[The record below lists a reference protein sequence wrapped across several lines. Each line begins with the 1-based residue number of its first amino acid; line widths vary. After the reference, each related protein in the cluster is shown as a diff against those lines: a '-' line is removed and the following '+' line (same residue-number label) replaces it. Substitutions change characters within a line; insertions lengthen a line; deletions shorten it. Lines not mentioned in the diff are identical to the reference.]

1 MSNFAKTAI
10 PLPLGPQQPRRL
22 LDVIP
27 PLPSSPD
34 DPNPNRW
41 LDGVTWDPWPC
52 RALTVDA
59 EDVCTADTLD
69 VTPDECDAWIS
80 QTPFRISDAA
90 KASLLAYTLEE
101 VGARLSARY
110 NRSVSAAFASE
121 LISGT
126 ASGGQSLS
134 STATAPNGI
143 AFGGAAVP
151 IWHALA
157 VLEEEIAERLQGSVG
172 YIHLPPGLL
181 AQAVNTYGL
190 SLNAQGMWET
200 PAGNIAISDAGYLNP
215 PPPTGEAAS
224 NATTDWVYASGPV
237 WYAATVPILIGD
249 GAETVD
255 FTRNRFTR
263 YIAGYGIL
271 VFDPCPVTAVLTSFD
286 VNA

>member
-22 LDVIP
+22 LDAIL

-34 DPNPNRW
+34 DSNPNRW

-69 VTPDECDAWIS
+69 VTPDECDAWLT

-90 KASLLAYTLEE
+90 RASLLAYSQEE
-101 VGARLSARY
+101 IGVRLVAVY
-110 NRSVSAAFASE
+110 NRTISAAFASE
-121 LISGT
+121 LISGA
-126 ASGGQSLS
+126 ASGGHSLS
-134 STATAPNGI
+134 STATAPNGA
-143 AFGGAAVP
+143 AFGSAATP
-151 IWHALA
+151 IWNAIA
-157 VLEEEIAERLQGSVG
+157 VLEEEIAERLQGGVG

-181 AQAVNTYGL
+181 AQAVKAYGVK
-190 SLNAQGMWET
+190 LNAVGMWET
-200 PAGNIAISDAGYLNP
+200 PAGNIVISDAGYMNP
-215 PPPTGEAAS
+215 LEPTGQAAS
-224 NATTDWVYASGPV
+224 GVADDWVYASGPI
-237 WYAATVPILIGD
+237 WYAATVPTLIGD

-263 YIAGYGIL
+263 YVAGYGIL
-271 VFDPCPVTAVLTSFD
+271 VFDPCPVTAVLTSYD